1 MNDDLLIIVQ
11 QQLNQGIP
19 ISLNFKSE
27 LLTHQSDMQNLF
39 MSESLRALNINVD
52 FSGDQDKILR
62 NATVLK
68 CLSVHA
74 ALGFTSFNTLRSLPA
89 QVSWITMNF
98 RSFSV
103 LFTYLYHSSTS
114 RSGEDYSKPGTSLMP
129 YVD

>member
-1 MNDDLLIIVQ
+1 MPQI
-11 QQLNQGIP
+11 
-19 ISLNFKSE
+19 
-27 LLTHQSDMQNLF
+27 LTVQSDMQNLF
-39 MSESLRALNINVD
+39 MTESLRALSINVD
-52 FSGDQDKILR
+52 FSADQEKVLR

-89 QVSWITMNF
+89 QVAWVTMNF

-114 RSGEDYSKPGTSLMP
+114 RNGEDYSKPGIVSTPVSYLLGGNGKLQLS
-129 YVD
+129 